1 MKKVLTAV
9 MAAAMVLSMAACSS
23 SPSSSTPSSAPSSS
37 TTPSSSTPA
46 PASSN
51 PSSSTA
57 ESSQAGGS
65 SVGDVKAEMRM
76 IWWGSQTRHD
86 YTQAAIKVF
95 EEKYPNITITPEF
108 LSWDGYWE
116 RCAAMGASKNLPD
129 LMQQDY
135 KYITAY
141 ARNNQLIDLQPYV
154 DSGILDL
161 SDVAESAYS
170 PGIVDGKLVAINLGM
185 NTYCVLIDKEMFEK
199 AGIELPKDT
208 WTIAQY
214 EEICQKLLDKK
225 DELGIKYADSVGGFE
240 IESLCYAFR
249 EKDLFF
255 FNQDGSESFGWD
267 KDTGKQIILDHMKRE
282 KEWQDKGFIAPS
294 AVRTE
299 QNGTSVESNAIVRG
313 ESAMFSYIWSN
324 QAKAVTTAAGKNYYI
339 VAYPNLTEKKM
350 QYMKPSQFLS
360 VTSDSKFPEQAALF
374 VNEFTNNIDMNM
386 ELKAER
392 GVPIA
397 GKVRD
402 ALGATYEAD
411 SIDKQVFDYV
421 GRMSDIANNI
431 WKPEPT
437 SLGAIN
443 TLRQNMLLEIL
454 EGGDPDAA
462 FEKFYTLAMDEFS
475 AAG

>member
-1 MKKVLTAV
+1 

-23 SPSSSTPSSAPSSS
+23 SSSSSSSTAPSSTPAPSSSTAPSSTAAPASSTPSSSAPEG
-37 TTPSSSTPA
+37 
-46 PASSN
+46 N
-51 PSSSTA
+51 
-57 ESSQAGGS
+57 S

-141 ARNNQLIDLQPYV
+141 ARNNQLVDLQPYV

-199 AGIELPKDT
+199 AGIDLPTDT

-225 DELGIKYADSVGGFE
+225 DELGIKFADSVGGFE

-249 EKDLFF
+249 EKDLYF

-299 QNGTSVESNAIVRG
+299 QNGTSVESNALVRG

-339 VAYPNLTEKKM
+339 VAYPNTTEKKM

-374 VNEFTNNIDMNM
+374 VSEFTNNIDMNM

-397 GKVRD
+397 AKVRE

-421 GRMSDIANNI
+421 GRMSDIANTI
-431 WKPEPT
+431 WKPEPS

-462 FEKFYTLAMDEFS
+462 FEKFYTLAQDEF
-475 AAG
+475 AAAE